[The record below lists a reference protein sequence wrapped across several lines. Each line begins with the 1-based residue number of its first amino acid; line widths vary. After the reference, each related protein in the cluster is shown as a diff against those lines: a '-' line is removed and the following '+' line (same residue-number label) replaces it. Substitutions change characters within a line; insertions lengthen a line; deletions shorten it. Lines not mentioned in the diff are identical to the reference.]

1 MALTKASTSLAKQ
14 GKASKCINP
23 NNAQTA
29 NETASPSRPFQS
41 IARMKSEGI
50 EGEQLLK
57 IHILSYACLSIR
69 ALGGTLELVTNCA
82 ISEEWGT
89 SNKDKRNFLCLK

>member
-1 MALTKASTSLAKQ
+1 
-14 GKASKCINP
+14 
-23 NNAQTA
+23 
-29 NETASPSRPFQS
+29 
-41 IARMKSEGI
+41 MKSEGI
-50 EGEQLLK
+50 EGEQLSK

-89 SNKDKRNFLCLK
+89 SNKDKRNFLCLKWNIPLHTYVYFSIDAN